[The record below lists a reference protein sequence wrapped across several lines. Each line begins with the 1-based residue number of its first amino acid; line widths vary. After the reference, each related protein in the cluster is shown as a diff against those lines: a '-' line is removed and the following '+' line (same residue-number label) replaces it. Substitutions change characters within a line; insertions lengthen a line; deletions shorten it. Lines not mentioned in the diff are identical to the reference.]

1 MAELHLSY
9 LEHLSKWESSNL
21 SEEVIISNLKQN
33 GLEEN
38 QISELLT
45 LYKKKKNDAKQ
56 RLGFILAAVGSFIG
70 FLSCVFSMLDL
81 SPNMRDFM
89 LYGLTTIGIIIA
101 FVGLFLV
108 FE

>member
-1 MAELHLSY
+1 MAELNLSY
-9 LEHLSKWESSNL
+9 QEHFNKWESSNL
-21 SEEVIISNLKQN
+21 SEETIISNLKQN
-33 GLEEN
+33 GLDEN
-38 QISELLT
+38 QITEILT

-81 SPNMRDFM
+81 SAGMRDFM
-89 LYGLTTIGIIIA
+89 LYGLTTIGIITA